1 MMKDEIKKKLDFKK
15 GPNAKIKIKRMR
27 TKFEI
32 RI

>member
-1 MMKDEIKKKLDFKK
+1 MKLKKKLDFKK